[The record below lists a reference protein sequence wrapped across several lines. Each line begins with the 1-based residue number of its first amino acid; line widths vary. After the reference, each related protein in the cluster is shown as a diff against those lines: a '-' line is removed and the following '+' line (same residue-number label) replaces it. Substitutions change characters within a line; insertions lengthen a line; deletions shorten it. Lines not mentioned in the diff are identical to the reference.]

1 MNWIGPL
8 AALSAFLS
16 IWFGHVAVRKVEA
29 GSARLWVPTALFAL
43 LGLSAEA
50 IALTVSSRPL
60 STVFGI
66 VGVTLLFDALEFRR
80 QENRVRKGHAPA
92 NPANPRHARILA
104 DWPTATTDHP
114 LEHEPLGQ
122 AVAGDEAPTPP
133 DPMGNRA

>member
-92 NPANPRHARILA
+92 NPAR
-104 DWPTATTDHP
+104 
-114 LEHEPLGQ
+114 
-122 AVAGDEAPTPP
+122 AG
-133 DPMGNRA
+133 GCRR